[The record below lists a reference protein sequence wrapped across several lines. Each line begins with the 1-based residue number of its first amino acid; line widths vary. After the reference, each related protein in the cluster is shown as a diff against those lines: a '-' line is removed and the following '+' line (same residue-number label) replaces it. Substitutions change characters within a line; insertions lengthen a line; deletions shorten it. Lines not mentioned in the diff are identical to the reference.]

1 MALEF
6 LTENLKFKISQLSQ
20 DDLEQEFELYRS
32 LQARSVRDEIY
43 QELLAQELD
52 KREQE
57 EYEYEQCHMGF
68 RDWSHIIR
76 LFMGL
81 ENGYR
86 YLILEQNHPS
96 F

>member
-20 DDLEQEFELYRS
+20 DELEEEFELYKS

-52 KREQE
+52 KREQQ
-57 EYEYEQCHMGF
+57 EYDYE
-68 RDWSHIIR
+68 
-76 LFMGL
+76 
-81 ENGYR
+81 
-86 YLILEQNHPS
+86 
-96 F
+96 